1 MICYGFEGAG
11 KTMKSEVITFYD
23 DREDVTLTTYVLS
36 DSPELLGGRKRPAI
50 IICPGGAYLSC
61 SDREGEAVALRFAA
75 MGYHAF
81 VLRYSTYMGGDVG
94 FPDIEKG
101 MEVKEE
107 RTHPTPMREIGK
119 AMLTIR
125 EHAEE
130 WLVDVDKIAI
140 CGFSA
145 GAHNCSMY
153 SVSWDKPIIYEFF
166 NKKPE
171 MFKPAATILGYT
183 LSDYILMRSLPKS
196 SSDKKLFDASNLA
209 LTGTKE
215 PDEETLKE
223 ISPALHVSESTPPMF
238 LWATS
243 EDTLVPVQH
252 TLKMANALA
261 DQQIPFEVHVYEKG
275 PHGLS
280 LSTQATAQAKS
291 QIYQDAARW
300 IVEAEAWL
308 EKRFA
313 LELPEMTQ
321 WEAMEQSRK

>member
-1 MICYGFEGAG
+1 MNCKQGGES
-11 KTMKSEVITFYD
+11 MKSEVIKFYD
-23 DREDVTLTTYVLS
+23 DRDDVTLTTYVIA
-36 DSPELLGGRKRPAI
+36 DSPELLGGKKRPAI
-50 IICPGGAYLSC
+50 LICPGGAYLAC
-61 SDREGEAVALRFAA
+61 SDREGEGVALRFAA

-81 VLRYSTYMGGDVG
+81 VLRYSTYMGGEVG
-94 FPDIEKG
+94 FPNFQEEMK
-101 MEVKEE
+101 VKEHSI
-107 RTHPTPMREIGK
+107 HPTPMREIGK

-125 EHAEE
+125 EHAED

-145 GAHNCSMY
+145 GAHNCAMY
-153 SVSWDKPIIYEFF
+153 SVYWDKPIINEYF

-183 LSDYILMRSLPKS
+183 LSDYLFMRSFPKS
-196 SSDKKLFDASNLA
+196 PIDSKLFEAANLA
-209 LTGTKE
+209 FTGYKE

-223 ISPALHVSESTPPMF
+223 ISPVFHVSESTPPMF

-243 EDTLVPVQH
+243 EDTLVPAQH
-252 TLKMANALA
+252 TLRMAHALA
-261 DQQIPFEVHVYEKG
+261 DKNIPYEVHIYEKG

-280 LSTQATAQAKS
+280 LSNQATAQAKS
-291 QIYQDAARW
+291 QMYRDAARW

-313 LELPEMTQ
+313 LELPELTPF
-321 WEAMEQSRK
+321 ELMELEQKL

>member
-1 MICYGFEGAG
+1 
-11 KTMKSEVITFYD
+11 MKSEVMKFYA
-23 DREDVTLTTYVLS
+23 DREDVTLTTYVIS
-36 DSPELLGGRKRPAI
+36 DSPELLGGKKRPAI
-50 IICPGGAYLSC
+50 LICPGGAYLSC

-81 VLRYSTYMGGDVG
+81 VLRYSTYMEGKPG
-94 FPDIEKG
+94 FPDIQSEMKVN
-101 MEVKEE
+101 ENCL
-107 RTHPTPMREIGK
+107 HPSPMREIGK

-130 WLVDVDKIAI
+130 WLIEVDKIAL

-145 GAHNCSMY
+145 GAHNCAMY
-153 SVSWDKPIIYEFF
+153 SVYWDKPIIHEYF
-166 NKKPE
+166 NEKPE
-171 MFKPAATILGYT
+171 LFKPAATILGYT
-183 LSDYILMRSLPKS
+183 LSDYLFMRSFPKS
-196 SSDKKLFDASNLA
+196 PIDTKLFEAANLA
-209 LTGTKE
+209 FTGNKE

-243 EDTLVPVQH
+243 EDTLVPAQH
-252 TLKMANALA
+252 TLRMAHALA
-261 DQQIPFEVHVYEKG
+261 DKNIPYEVHIYEKG

-280 LSTQATAQAKS
+280 LSNQATAQAKS

-313 LELPEMTQ
+313 LELPERTQ
-321 WEAMEQSRK
+321 FELMEKEQNW